1 MSRPGKAKP
10 KRAAGGG
17 SWSGALLVPALVV
30 LLLLGCLV
38 ALALLMTSAPATAAP
53 AHSAAFSKSAPAA
66 ADGKCEDQHEMCPAW
81 HKGGAC
87 RRNRFGAPAPA
98 EMRSTCPRTCG
109 LCPGYS
115 GRVPPVPAVARCRR
129 DNHSAAVPKG
139 QLTPLFERVLRD
151 FPQFSPVALSTDPY
165 VVQLND
171 FVSPAEAAA
180 FQRVCEQHF
189 ERSLAGDQL
198 NPVRTSFQCW
208 CNFPGCFMD
217 EDVQRVQR

>member
-1 MSRPGKAKP
+1 MLLLASASFSPIATRQQGACNIAMSRPGKPKP

-53 AHSAAFSKSAPAA
+53 ASAAFSRSAPAA
-66 ADGKCEDQHEMCPAW
+66 AEGKCEDQHEMCAAW

-87 RRNRFGAPAPA
+87 KRSRSGAPAPA

-109 LCPGYS
+109 LCPGFS
-115 GRVPPVPAVARCRR
+115 GRVPPVPPVARCRR

-165 VVQLND
+165 VVQLHD

-180 FQRVCEQHF
+180 FQHE
-189 ERSLAGDQL
+189 
-198 NPVRTSFQCW
+198 P
-208 CNFPGCFMD
+208 
-217 EDVQRVQR
+217 

>member
-1 MSRPGKAKP
+1 MSRPGKSKP

-53 AHSAAFSKSAPAA
+53 AQRAAFSKSAPAA

-87 RRNRFGAPAPA
+87 RRNRIGAPAPA

-151 FPQFSPVALSTDPY
+151 FPQV
-165 VVQLND
+165 
-171 FVSPAEAAA
+171 
-180 FQRVCEQHF
+180 RV
-189 ERSLAGDQL
+189 RVRARARARARAGL
-198 NPVRTSFQCW
+198 GLGLGSGLGLGLVNP
-208 CNFPGCFMD
+208 
-217 EDVQRVQR
+217 

>member
-1 MSRPGKAKP
+1 MSRPGKSKP

-53 AHSAAFSKSAPAA
+53 AHSAAFSKSEPAA

-189 ERSLAGDQL
+189 ERSLAGD
-198 NPVRTSFQCW
+198 
-208 CNFPGCFMD
+208 
-217 EDVQRVQR
+217 